1 MPLRQPQQYSPHT
14 SSPSQLLIRASIV
27 GGEPEDTLQ
36 QATLS
41 ATLPEFFN
49 SLSPAFPSRWAK
61 LNFFI
66 PRYSFIHSF
75 TNEGIFFFQSL
86 WCRVGVGLLRQ
97 LKAQSQ
103 EFCAGQR
110 SGGRTVSG
118 IQDLWERKTLGLVT
132 VRPCPRGV

>member
-49 SLSPAFPSRWAK
+49 SLSPAFPSCWAK

-75 TNEGIFFFQSL
+75 TNEGIFFFSVLVVQGGSGL
-86 WCRVGVGLLRQ
+86 AKTAKGPESGVLCGTKVWRQ
-97 LKAQSQ
+97 NGVWDTGPLGEKDTRFGNC
-103 EFCAGQR
+103 E
-110 SGGRTVSG
+110 
-118 IQDLWERKTLGLVT
+118 TLS
-132 VRPCPRGV
+132 